1 MKDAIN
7 KVFDVTKN
15 PYLRLVVVL
24 FLFLLGLKLMTV
36 SFMNFG
42 DEFTQHIIVEY
53 TQKPINGLFIG
64 ILATAITQSSSL
76 TTSIV
81 VGLVATGFFS
91 DIRTAVPI
99 IIGTN
104 IGTSVTSSIVSLAHI
119 GQKDEFPKAFSAGTL
134 HDFFNVIAILIILP
148 LELYFGILSNT
159 ATFLY
164 DSLFTNV
171 NVASNVE
178 SSKWSLSAILKSI
191 SYFLYN
197 ILWSNA
203 AISLILAFIMLFFSL
218 RNLSTILKTIVFN
231 GDKKERFQQRMF
243 GSSLGTLF
251 WGIGL
256 TAFVQSSSITTALTV
271 PLVATN
277 VISLRK
283 AFPFIMGANI
293 GTTLT
298 ALIASLSTPNE
309 ASITIALCHVLYNS
323 AAVFIFMLVPLI
335 QSIPISLSTKL
346 GQLVNY
352 RKWYGFAYVG
362 GLFFGI
368 PMLLMYFS

>member
-1 MKDAIN
+1 MIIKLKSIQRY
-7 KVFDVTKN
+7 FRN
-15 PYLRLVVVL
+15 PFVKLIAVL
-24 FLFLLGLKLMTV
+24 FLFLLGLKFMTV

-42 DEFTQHIIVEY
+42 DEFTQRIIVEY
-53 TQKPINGLFIG
+53 TQKPLNGLFIG

-81 VGLVATGFFS
+81 VGLVATGFFP

-119 GQKDEFPKAFSAGTL
+119 SQKDEFPRAFSAGTL
-134 HDFFNVIAILIILP
+134 HDFFNVIAIIVILP
-148 LELYFGILSNT
+148 LELYFGILSHS

-164 DSLFTNV
+164 NTFFSTLSV
-171 NVASNVE
+171 SASAAP
-178 SSKWSLSAILKSI
+178 SAWSLSAILKSI
-191 SYFLYN
+191 STFIYHL
-197 ILWSNA
+197 LWSNA
-203 AISLILAFIMLFFSL
+203 VLSLTLAFAMLFFSL
-218 RNLSTILKTIVFN
+218 RKLSSILKTLVFN
-231 GDKKERFQQRMF
+231 GNKKEKFQQRMF
-243 GSSLGTLF
+243 GSSFGTLF

-256 TAFVQSSSITTALTV
+256 TALVQSSSITTALTV

-277 VISLRK
+277 VVSLRK
-283 AFPFIMGANI
+283 VFPFIMGANI

-323 AAVFIFMLVPLI
+323 IAVFIFMLVPII
-335 QSIPISLSTKL
+335 QSVPILLSTRL
-346 GQLVNY
+346 GELVNY
-352 RKWYGFAYVG
+352 QKWYGFAYVG
-362 GLFFGI
+362 ILFFGI
-368 PMLLMYFS
+368 PLALMYFS

>member
-1 MKDAIN
+1 MNYKLDRLALIFN
-7 KVFDVTKN
+7 N
-15 PYLRLVVVL
+15 PYAKLSAVM

-36 SFMNFG
+36 TFMNFG
-42 DEFTQHIIVEY
+42 DEFTQRIIVEY

-81 VGLVATGFFS
+81 VSLVATGFFP
-91 DIRTAVPI
+91 DIRMAVPI

-104 IGTSVTSSIVSLAHI
+104 IGTSITSSIVSLAHI
-119 GQKDEFPKAFSAGTL
+119 GQKEEFPRAFSAGTL
-134 HDFFNVIAILIILP
+134 HDFFNVIAVLILLP
-148 LELYFGILSNT
+148 LELYFGVLSKS
-159 ATFLY
+159 ASFLY
-164 DSLFTNV
+164 EVIFSSFQV
-171 NVASNVE
+171 NPKSASA
-178 SSKWSLSAILKSI
+178 SWSLSALLKSI
-191 SYFLYN
+191 SYFIYTT
-197 ILWSNA
+197 LWSNA
-203 AISLILAFIMLFFSL
+203 ILTLTLSFALLLLSL
-218 RNLSTILKTIVFN
+218 RNLSSLLKTIVFHGN
-231 GDKKERFQQRMF
+231 KKEKFQERIF
-243 GSSLGTLF
+243 GTSFGTLL

-256 TAFVQSSSITTALTV
+256 TALVQSSSITTALTV

-323 AAVFIFMLVPLI
+323 FAVFIFMLVPII
-335 QSIPISLSTKL
+335 QSVPISLSTRL
-346 GQLVNY
+346 GQLVNHQ
-352 RKWYGFAYVG
+352 KWYGFAYVG
-362 GLFFGI
+362 ILFFGI
-368 PMLLMYFS
+368 PLLLMYFA

>member
-7 KVFDVTKN
+7 KIVDVTKN
-15 PYLRLVVVL
+15 PYLRLVAVL

-81 VGLVATGFFS
+81 VGLVATGFFP

-197 ILWSNA
+197 ILWSNVA
-203 AISLILAFIMLFFSL
+203 VSLILAFIMLFFSL
-218 RNLSTILKTIVFN
+218 RNLSAILKKN
-231 GDKKERFQQRMF
+231 
-243 GSSLGTLF
+243 
-251 WGIGL
+251 
-256 TAFVQSSSITTALTV
+256 SI
-271 PLVATN
+271 
-277 VISLRK
+277 
-283 AFPFIMGANI
+283 
-293 GTTLT
+293 
-298 ALIASLSTPNE
+298 
-309 ASITIALCHVLYNS
+309 
-323 AAVFIFMLVPLI
+323 
-335 QSIPISLSTKL
+335 
-346 GQLVNY
+346 
-352 RKWYGFAYVG
+352 
-362 GLFFGI
+362 
-368 PMLLMYFS
+368 